1 MSLFL
6 GKIHYWLFNK
16 IEWFEGLEES
26 LVKLAEQK
34 GIDIEDLRNEIYAK
48 YGAPVEDRPLEDMI
62 DTSNIHGW
70 LQGKISA
77 AESRQA
83 AWVTKLLER
92 DSLLINDMIQVFS
105 EQGKIAAGEY
115 KTEKGLPQTPAEIY
129 TAMNDYIL
137 EGMPCDRVNEVTAN
151 SEERIEWVA
160 TQCIHHQYWDR
171 ENGDVGL
178 FYRLRDNWLKEFV
191 KELNSNFEYKITD
204 NGTRII
210 KLVG

>member
-26 LVKLAEQK
+26 LVKIAEQK

-83 AWVTKLLER
+83 AWITRLLEK

-105 EQGKIAAGEY
+105 EQGKVAGGEY
-115 KTEKGLPQTPAEIY
+115 KTEKGFPQTPAEIY

-137 EGMPCDRVNEVTAN
+137 EGMPCDRVNEVINNT
-151 SEERIEWVA
+151 EERIEWVS

-191 KELNSNFEYKITD
+191 KELNSNFEYRITD